1 MGALGARNG
10 TLDPRVGVLGARNG
24 TLGPRVGALGAR
36 NGTLDATAFSPQPAV
51 PSRPVGCIS
60 SLRFYCHPFALT
72 YHCFL
77 AVPHGMWDLSSPQG
91 LNPCPLQW
99 KRGVLTTGPPGKSLV
114 SLRPMQLLLM
124 PSCCFFQFASHKQA
138 VPHPAQPVP
147 ADLFTTP
154 LFSSCTPARLG
165 CLQFTDPTVL
175 FSAWLCTRSD
185 PGDTSPPVLTFSCR
199 DVTSRKHPATWGRH
213 SSLGFNSHL

>member
-1 MGALGARNG
+1 
-10 TLDPRVGVLGARNG
+10 
-24 TLGPRVGALGAR
+24 
-36 NGTLDATAFSPQPAV
+36 
-51 PSRPVGCIS
+51 
-60 SLRFYCHPFALT
+60 
-72 YHCFL
+72 
-77 AVPHGMWDLSSPQG
+77 
-91 LNPCPLQW
+91 
-99 KRGVLTTGPPGKSLV
+99 
-114 SLRPMQLLLM
+114 M

-213 SSLGFNSHL
+213 SSLGFNSHLWLPDITLTTWDCNCQLSPCRRPTTRQKGGRDSVFMSLEFSEPGTQWELNWSLPKIMTGSIYFSRESHTQILIAAAISGLKIILTTQIGRGGERREGKGNFW